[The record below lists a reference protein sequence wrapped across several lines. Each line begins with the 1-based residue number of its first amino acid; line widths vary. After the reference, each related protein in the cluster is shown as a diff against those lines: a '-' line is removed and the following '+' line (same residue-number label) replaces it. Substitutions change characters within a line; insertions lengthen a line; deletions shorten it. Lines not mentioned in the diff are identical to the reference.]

1 MKVLNKDDK
10 ISLYGNLNI
19 KVLSKKIEKN
29 ICISIENNDV
39 SKIGDLLFNFV
50 DKYYEQYDYNWIDI
64 SKKTKTTKIIVNNE
78 IINPNCSVNIYGY
91 VEDWR
96 GLPSE
101 NGKKYDFYITDI
113 AMEDIFE
120 KLELL
125 YDDYIYEFDTI
136 KDGLKFVIEKIEI
149 K

>member
-29 ICISIENNDV
+29 ICISIENKDV
-39 SKIGDLLFNFV
+39 SKIGDLLFGLV
-50 DKYYEQYDYNWIDI
+50 DKYYEQYDYNWMDI
-64 SKKTKTTKIIVNNE
+64 SKKTKTTKIKIDNE
-78 IINPNCSVNIYGY
+78 IINPNSSINIYGY
-91 VEDWR
+91 VEDCR

-101 NGKKYDFYITDI
+101 NGKRYDFHITEI
-113 AMEDIFE
+113 AMADIFE
-120 KLELL
+120 ELELL
-125 YDDYIYEFDTI
+125 YYYYMCEFDTI
-136 KDGLKFVIEKIEI
+136 KEGLKFVIEKIEI